1 MAQEFDL
8 GAIDVSVEPDAS
20 RFPER
25 LAAEVSR
32 AEKGAD
38 PVSVRAELARTTSR
52 DLQRDVKA
60 TLAKLDAQ
68 LVVDANLAKG
78 FARDVQRLAKEALRS
93 SSVEVPVEA
102 TLPRAF
108 RNDLQR
114 EVKSALRG
122 AEIAVPIEASV
133 PAGFRSKLQRAV
145 KEATAD
151 ANIEVPIQGKIGPGF
166 RSNLK
171 TAFREATAELA
182 LTIDVAPV
190 VSKRGYAE
198 FVADL
203 RRRLVETSAQG
214 VATIEIRSDLI
225 AGFTEELATKVG
237 AATTAV
243 SASEAGSVEIRADT
257 SLAATQVAA
266 VGGAAEASGG
276 KMSTFVSAT
285 VLGMAAIVG
294 AAGGAA
300 VALFAIGSTFDDA
313 YDTIRIGTGATGDV
327 LAGLQQS
334 FRDVAADVPSSFE
347 DISVA
352 IADVNTRL
360 GLTGP
365 DLDTVA
371 GQFLNLS
378 RITGTDLATN
388 VANASG
394 ALQSFQIPAEAIP
407 GALDALFRASQASGV
422 GVDSLSSSLLSN
434 GAALR
439 TAGFS
444 FEESTALLA
453 QLQRAGVPAEAVI
466 GSLGIAARKLA
477 KDGKEPAAA
486 IADLVTEIKDAKT
499 PTEALA
505 LAQGVFGR
513 QAIGVVD
520 AIRSGKFEL
529 GDFLSTVES
538 GSDTIAGVSGE
549 TADAAESFQLLKNNL
564 ALALEVPASE
574 FFGEIGKV
582 VAELSPVLTSLGPV
596 ISRILGALGGVAS
609 GFLEALIPIA
619 KELLPALAPI
629 GEAIADT
636 FAVLGPALAPVIG
649 AVGRLLGAFAPLL
662 PILGEAGAEIL
673 KALVPAFDA
682 LADPEL
688 VDALVEIAVS
698 LAEMLVAV
706 APLIP
711 SLVKLAVPVATLVV
725 KLLAF
730 KPLLYGIIAG
740 FVTYQAVTAAATLA
754 TTLFATASQGL
765 ALSPLGLAVAA
776 VVALGVG
783 VFVAYKK
790 IEPFRNLVDSVGR
803 FLRDEFL
810 PAIVSVAKAVG
821 GFLVDAF
828 GKARDLFDAAYP
840 VLRRL
845 FDIFVGIQLGPIL
858 NLGKALVALFSGDFS
873 GFADRLGDAF
883 LSIPKALGNLVG
895 LLGPALATVGQWLI
909 STGLPLLA
917 SYALKLGGALVGWVA
932 DVAPDVIAFLGQALL
947 SIGEWI
953 VTTAIPSLAE
963 AALGLA
969 VSFLSWAGQLLL
981 DLPPKLAE
989 IGLQVLAWVGQ
1000 LVLDLA
1006 LKAGELVE
1014 AFLGWIVE
1022 TAVSMPGRLLELALT
1037 ILAWVAVTAV
1047 KLAPKALELA
1057 TSFLGWIVD
1066 TGKRLP
1072 GMLAEL
1078 ALSILTWVGEQ
1089 ERKLAAKAVEL
1100 ATAFLSWIVET
1111 AKEMPGKLADIAEDI
1126 ETFLRELPGK
1136 LVALVK
1142 ELVPKL
1148 ARVGIDLVEGL
1159 FSGLG
1164 KVASIGVEF
1173 ARKVVNAVID
1183 FVNDH
1188 IIDAINRSLEI
1199 EIKVAGVS
1207 VGIDPPD
1214 IPRIPHLAE
1223 GGFVDTPTVALIG
1236 EAGRELVLPLTD
1248 EARSLQLLA
1257 EAGVGD
1263 WTIPDEWRNA
1273 PVPQVSR
1280 RDLATLSAGGRSGG
1294 SVSSADGTTESGDR
1308 ILIEEGGVTF
1318 EVVAPAG
1325 TDPNLFGQA
1334 LVHKVAPL
1342 LARVVRRR

>member
-1 MAQEFDL
+1 MAGEFDL

-20 RFPER
+20 RFPEE
-25 LAAEVSR
+25 LAAAVSK
-32 AEKGAD
+32 AERGAD
-38 PVSVRAELARTTSR
+38 PVEVRATLDKQAGKK
-52 DLQRDVKA
+52 LQADVKS
-60 TLAKLDAQ
+60 TLAKLDAE
-68 LVVDANLAKG
+68 VAVDGTLAKT

-93 SSVEVPVEA
+93 ADIEVPVDA
-102 TLPRAF
+102 VLPRGF

-114 EVKSALRG
+114 EVKSTLRG
-122 AEIAVPIEASV
+122 AEVEIPVQATV
-133 PAGFRSKLQRAV
+133 PASFRSKLQRAV
-145 KEATAD
+145 REATAD
-151 ANIEVPIQGKIGPGF
+151 SNIEVPIQGKIGPGF
-166 RSNLK
+166 KTNLRA
-171 TAFREATAELA
+171 AFREATADLG
-182 LTIDVAPV
+182 LSIDVRPV
-190 VSKRGYAE
+190 VSKVGYAE

-203 RRRLVETSAQG
+203 RRRLTETAASD
-214 VATIEIRSDLI
+214 VASIEIRSDLI
-225 AGFTEELATKVG
+225 GGFTEELAAKVG
-237 AATTAV
+237 AATTAI
-243 SASEAGSVEIRADT
+243 SASEAASVEIRADVGP
-257 SLAATQVAA
+257 AAAEVAA
-266 VGGAAEASGG
+266 IGGAADASSGRMG
-276 KMSTFVSAT
+276 SFVSGT
-285 VLGMAAIVG
+285 VIGLASIVG
-294 AAGGAA
+294 AAGLAGAA
-300 VALFAIGSTFDDA
+300 LYGIGSSFDDA
-313 YDTIRIGTGATGDV
+313 LDTIRVASGGNEAV
-327 LAGLQQS
+327 LTALQAG
-334 FRDVAADVPSSFE
+334 FRETAAVVPSSLDE
-347 DISVA
+347 VSLAVSE
-352 IADVNTRL
+352 VYKRL
-360 GLTGP
+360 GLAAGVGN
-365 DLDTVA
+365 DVA

-388 VANASG
+388 ITTASS
-394 ALQSFQIPAEAIP
+394 ALQSFSITGQDIP
-407 GALDALFRASQASGV
+407 GALDLIYRASQASGV
-422 GVDSLSSSLLSN
+422 SFDALSSSIGAN

-439 TAGFS
+439 TAGFD
-444 FEESTALLA
+444 FGESASLIA
-453 QLQRAGVPAEAVI
+453 QLTKAGVPAEAVI

-477 KDGKEPAAA
+477 KDGKEPASA
-486 IADLVTEIKDAKT
+486 IADLVQQIRDAKN

-513 QAIGVVD
+513 GAVGITD

-529 GDFLSTVES
+529 DSFTKSVVTGGE
-538 GSDTIAGVSGE
+538 TISGVSAD

-596 ISRILGALGGVAS
+596 ISRILGSLGGVAS

-629 GEAIADT
+629 GDAIADT

-649 AVGRLLGAFAPLL
+649 AIGRLLSAFAPLL
-662 PILGEAGAEIL
+662 PILGDAAASIL
-673 KALVPAFDA
+673 QALVPAFDA

-730 KPLLYGIIAG
+730 KPLLYGVIAG
-740 FVTYQAVTAAATLA
+740 LVTYQAVTAAATLA
-754 TTLFATASQGL
+754 TTLFTTASEGF
-765 ALSPLGLAVAA
+765 ALSPIGLAVAA

-790 IEPFRNLVDSVGR
+790 IKPFRDLVDSVGR
-803 FLRDEFL
+803 FFRDDFA
-810 PAIVSVAKAVG
+810 PAVVSVAKAVG

-828 GKARDLFDAAYP
+828 AKARDLFDAAYP
-840 VLRRL
+840 TLRRL

-858 NLGKALVALFSGDFS
+858 NLGKALAALFSGDFS

-883 LSIPKALGNLVG
+883 LSIPRALGDLVQ

-909 STGLPLLA
+909 TTGLPLLG
-917 SYALKLGGALVGWVA
+917 SYAVKLGGALVGWVA
-932 DVAPDVIAFLGQALL
+932 DVAPEVIAFLGQALL

-953 VTTAIPSLAE
+953 VTTAIPGLAE

-989 IGLQVLAWVGQ
+989 IGLSILGWVGQ

-1006 LKAGELVE
+1006 LAAGGLVE
-1014 AFLGWIVE
+1014 SFLGWIVE
-1022 TAVSMPGRLLELALT
+1022 TSVSMPGRLLELALT
-1037 ILAWVAVTAV
+1037 ILLWVATTAAD
-1047 KLAPKALELA
+1047 LAPKALALA

-1078 ALSILTWVGEQ
+1078 ALTILNWIGDQ
-1089 ERKLAAKAVEL
+1089 ERKLAEKAVAL
-1100 ATAFLSWIVET
+1100 ATAFLSWVVET
-1111 AKEMPGKLADIAEDI
+1111 AKELPGKLAEIASDI

-1136 LVALVK
+1136 LVSLVK

-1148 ARVGIDLVEGL
+1148 ARVGIDLVEGI
-1159 FSGLG
+1159 FSGLA
-1164 KVASIGVEF
+1164 KVGSIGLEF
-1173 ARKVVNAVID
+1173 AKKAVNAIID
-1183 FVNDH
+1183 FINDR

-1199 EIKVAGVS
+1199 EIKVAGVG
-1207 VGIDPPD
+1207 VTIDPPD

-1223 GGFVDTPTVALIG
+1223 GGFVDSPTVALIG

-1263 WTIPDEWRNA
+1263 WTIPDEWRD
-1273 PVPQVSR
+1273 PPLPPTIVPSR
-1280 RDLATLSAGGRSGG
+1280 SDLAAMSAPSAPSRSG
-1294 SVSSADGTTESGDR
+1294 SVSSDR
-1308 ILIEEGGVTF
+1308 WIIEEGGVVFQVTPPSA
-1318 EVVAPAG
+1318 EDPA
-1325 TDPNLFGQA
+1325 NYAQA
-1334 LVHKVAPL
+1334 LEHRFLPL
-1342 LARVVRRR
+1342 LARVLGRVG